1 MTCLEWM
8 KQFDAEWNRQR
19 AEEHEEMRRAW
30 LAAKGDPEIDE
41 QMRKLR
47 KRYAICRR
55 LGLKSV

>member
-1 MTCLEWM
+1 MDCLEWM

-19 AEEHEEMRRAW
+19 AEEWKELCRRPV
-30 LAAKGDPEIDE
+30 KDGDPEIDE

-47 KRYAICRR
+47 KRYALCRR